1 VEKKSKVTKIK
12 DKNPITIKQVLEL
25 LESKTLSQEER
36 ILILNYL
43 NKGINT
49 FPLDDLIL
57 FRQDGAMLYNGNELP
72 LEQMQNFKQSADALK
87 NNLAFKIICDQ
98 VMFKAIKVGIHESK
112 NIDEVIFS
120 KTAIYFVDLFK
131 KNLQKIK

>member
-1 VEKKSKVTKIK
+1 MEKKSKVTKIK